1 MKYFVLLFRRDASFK
16 DVSWEMQREGAFML
30 HGYFSS
36 LVDAA
41 NGDRAA
47 YNRTIV
53 RLDCVKP

>member
-1 MKYFVLLFRRDASFK
+1 VYLVLLLRGYASFK
-16 DVSWEMQREGAFML
+16 DVSWEMQREEAFML
-30 HGYFSS
+30 HNYFSS